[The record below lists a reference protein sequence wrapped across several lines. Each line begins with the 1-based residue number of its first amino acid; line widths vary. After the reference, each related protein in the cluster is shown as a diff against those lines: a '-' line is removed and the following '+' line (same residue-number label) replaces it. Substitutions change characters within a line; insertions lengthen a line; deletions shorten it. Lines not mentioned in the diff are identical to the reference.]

1 VRLPAK
7 LVADTTA
14 TAATAVAAALHSKV
28 ASGSLSPEDF
38 WRVVEGLLAAAMQ
51 TLDAIYYLAAE
62 SQPKV
67 FPPQAAM
74 LIRSLLENLANVLA
88 LSEAPHERLGLY
100 ARDSY
105 RSVSEAYA
113 WLRERHGEDPVWANL
128 LKRYDVARAEEAKAI
143 GLTEQEAQ
151 DATTLLRWPT
161 PGAMVDK
168 SKRRTPFKLAGERA
182 AVFGQIYDAWYA
194 NLSMIA
200 HQRLPGIEKSVVV
213 DEPSPQE
220 RKDLA
225 SDILTSA
232 CFFLACILTEIQSFA
247 ALPASAQLQEAWV
260 YIEGRSDETRAAY
273 NARYKRLLEERHE
286 PA

>member
-1 VRLPAK
+1 VKLPAK
-7 LVADTTA
+7 LVADATA
-14 TAATAVAAALHSKV
+14 RAATAISEALHGKV
-28 ASGSLSPEDF
+28 ESGSLGPEQF
-38 WRVVEGLLAAAMQ
+38 WTVMEGLLLAAMQ

-67 FPPQAAM
+67 FPPQAAI
-74 LIRSLLENLANVLA
+74 LIRSLLENLGNVLA
-88 LSEAPHERLGLY
+88 LSEAPEERFGLY

-105 RSVSEAYA
+105 RSVAEAYS
-113 WLRERHGEDPVWANL
+113 WLRERHGEDPAWADTL
-128 LKRYDVARAEEAKAI
+128 QRYDTARTEEAKAI
-143 GLTEQEAQ
+143 GLTDEEAQ
-151 DATTLLRWPT
+151 DPSSLPWWPSS
-161 PGAMVDK
+161 GALAGR
-168 SKRRTPFKLAGERA
+168 SKRNAAFRLAGDRA

-194 NLSMIA
+194 NLSLIA
-200 HQRLPGIEKSVVV
+200 HQRLPGIEKSVLA

-232 CFFLACILTEIQSFA
+232 CFFLACILTEVQSLA

-260 YIEGRSDETRAAY
+260 YVEGRSNEMRAVC
-273 NARYKRLLEERHE
+273 NTRYKRLLEERHE